1 MTAFLDDADAG
12 AAIGHPIRAVV
23 WDGGGV
29 LIRTIDPGPRRAW
42 EARLGLDPAGLEP
55 LMFRNEVAQQ
65 AAVGRG
71 GWDDVWAWVG
81 AHFGLIDSDRAALA
95 QDFFS
100 GDRLDQE
107 LIEFVR
113 ALRPRLRTG
122 LLTNAFRSARQE
134 ITHRWKIADAFDAI
148 IVSAEEGV
156 IKPDP
161 GIYRVALERL
171 AVAPEETLFIDD
183 VEENVVGARA
193 VGMQALRFESAAQ
206 AMEEVSRRTGKG

>member
-1 MTAFLDDADAG
+1 LTASPSGPPSGPATA
-12 AAIGHPIRAVV
+12 HPIRAAV
-23 WDGGGV
+23 WDAGGV
-29 LIRTIDPGPRRAW
+29 IVRTIDPGPRRAW
-42 EARLGLDPAGLEP
+42 EGRLGLPPAGLEP
-55 LMFRNEVAQQ
+55 LVFRNEVARQ
-65 AAVGRG
+65 AAIGRG
-71 GWDDVWAWVG
+71 GWEEVWAWVG
-81 AHFGLIDSDRAALA
+81 AHSGLSDSDRAALA
-95 QDFFS
+95 RDFFS

-107 LIEFVR
+107 LVEFIR

-122 LLTNAFRSARQE
+122 LLTNAFGSARHDL
-134 ITHRWKIADAFDAI
+134 THRWKIADAFDAI